1 MGEVMLTE
9 ESLTGYIKT
18 RDLAKVLG
26 VSDRRIQDMTKQE
39 ILHKADA
46 EIGKK
51 GVYKMPDVLREY
63 RASLS
68 ESARGHKVRNESEEN
83 LEKAK
88 LAAEVEYKKA
98 KAKKAQTELKEYEGT
113 YHRADDV
120 EKLVTELV
128 FSIRNALMSMPGR
141 LSVACEGKMAAEIS
155 LVIRTEV
162 YDILNRLAEHKYDPE
177 SYRKL
182 VRERE
187 GFTALDRK
195 DESEDDDEE

>member
-9 ESLTGYIKT
+9 ESLSGYIKT
-18 RDLAKVLG
+18 KDLAKVLG
-26 VSDRRIQDMTKQE
+26 VTDRRIQDMTKQGL
-39 ILHKADA
+39 LHKADS
-46 EIGKK
+46 EVGKK

-88 LAAEVEYKKA
+88 LLAEVGYKKA
-98 KAKKAQTELKEYEGT
+98 KARKAETELKEYEGL
-113 YHRADDV
+113 YHRADDI

-128 FSIRNALMSMPGR
+128 FTIRNALMAMPGR
-141 LSVACEGKMAAEIS
+141 LSVVCEGKTAVEIS
-155 LVIRTEV
+155 QLMRKEV
-162 YDILNRLAEHKYDPE
+162 YAVLSELAAHEYDPGA
-177 SYRKL
+177 YRKL

-187 GFTALDRK
+187 GWKALEER
-195 DESEDDDEE
+195 EDDRDEED